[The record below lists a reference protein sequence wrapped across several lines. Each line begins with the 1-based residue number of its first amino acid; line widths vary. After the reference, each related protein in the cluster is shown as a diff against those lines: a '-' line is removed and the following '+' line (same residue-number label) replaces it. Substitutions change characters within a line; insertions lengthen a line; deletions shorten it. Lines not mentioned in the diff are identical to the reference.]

1 MKAVIFTTEKK
12 AQDFNNILTDSVKN
26 LFDENTTAYSYVMK
40 HPLNNSWCVPI
51 DENGK
56 FWNVIKKQNYKL
68 ETLSSD
74 WFPKNDII

>member
-1 MKAVIFTTEKK
+1 MKAVIFTTEKA
-12 AQDFNNILTDSVKN
+12 AQDFNTRLTDSVKH
-26 LFDENTTAYSYVMK
+26 LFDENTTVYSYVMK

-56 FWNVIKKQNYKL
+56 FWDVIKKQNYKL

-74 WFPKNDII
+74 WFPKNDIL